1 MTPETILVT
10 GGAGFIG
17 SNFIHYLFQNRKGI
31 TVVNLDKLT
40 YAGNL
45 RNLEDLKSQESYHF
59 VHGDICDSG
68 TVDGVIREHQP
79 DCLVNFAAETHV
91 DRSILDPDGFV
102 MTNIAGVQNLLRAA
116 LEHGVSKF
124 IQVSTDEVYGSLGP
138 TGFFREESPL
148 NPRSPYAASKAAG
161 DLLALASYHTHGLP
175 VVVTRSSN
183 NYGPCQHPE
192 KLIPLT
198 ILQCLRHQPVPVYG
212 DGLQVRDW
220 LHVRD
225 HCAALDLVMRMA
237 NPGTVYN
244 IGASCEKTNLDVIRN
259 IISILQEALPDGG
272 ISEELIQHVTDRKGH
287 DRRYAI
293 DPAKIRRELG
303 WAPSIPF
310 DKGLEQT
317 VLWYLDH
324 RDWLQSAVSD
334 DYRSTFRNIYGRPYE
349 S

>member
-1 MTPETILVT
+1 LTPEIILVT

-17 SNFIHYLFQNRKGI
+17 SNFIHYLFRTRKGI

-45 RNLEDLKSQESYHF
+45 RNLEDLEAEEAYQF
-59 VHGDICDSG
+59 VRGDICDPG
-68 TVDGVIREHQP
+68 IVDRVIREYQP

-116 LEHGVSKF
+116 QEHGVSKF

-138 TGFFREESPL
+138 TGFFMEESPL

-220 LHVRD
+220 LHVQD
-225 HCAALDLVMRMA
+225 HCAALDLVMRTGK
-237 NPGTVYN
+237 PGTVYN
-244 IGASCEKTNLDVIRN
+244 IGASCEKPNLDVVRSIIHIIRDVFRDLN
-259 IISILQEALPDGG
+259 INDD
-272 ISEELIQHVTDRKGH
+272 LIQHVADRKGH

-293 DPAKIRRELG
+293 DPARIRRELG
-303 WAPSIPF
+303 WAPSISF
-310 DKGLEQT
+310 EEGLEQT

-324 RDWLQSAVSD
+324 RDWLHSAVSD